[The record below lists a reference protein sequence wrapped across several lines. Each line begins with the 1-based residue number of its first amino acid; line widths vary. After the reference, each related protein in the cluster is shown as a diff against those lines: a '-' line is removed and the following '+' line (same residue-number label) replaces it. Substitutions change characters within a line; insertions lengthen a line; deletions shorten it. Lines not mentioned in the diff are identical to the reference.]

1 MPLTKSIKAKNQKAD
16 RLSIIM
22 PVYNEGGVIGET
34 VKRVHESVKT
44 PFELLIVYDMDED
57 NTVPAVKKIQDK
69 FRNAKLVKN
78 IFGRG
83 ALNAIKTG
91 FAKAKGDAVCTMMAD
106 LTDDPHT
113 LNEMMR
119 QFDNGYDIVSG
130 SRYMPGG
137 KQIGGPL
144 LKQLMSRAAGI
155 SLHYLTG
162 IPTFDPTNSFRL
174 YSNKFLQKTKIES
187 DGGFELGIELTVK
200 AYFNGYKV
208 GEVPTTWT
216 YLSKESRFLL
226 KKWLPKY
233 LEWYFWAINKK
244 LKGYPKKVAK

>member
-1 MPLTKSIKAKNQKAD
+1 M
-16 RLSIIM
+16 RLSVVM
-22 PVYNEGGVIGET
+22 PVYNEAKVIPET
-34 VKRVHESVKT
+34 IKRVHEAVKM

-57 NTVPAVKKIQDK
+57 TTVPAVKKVQSK
-69 FRNAKLVKN
+69 YTNAKLVKN
-78 IFGRG
+78 IYGRG

-91 FAKAKGDAVCTMMAD
+91 FAKAQGDAVCVMMAD
-106 LTDDPHT
+106 LTDDPKT
-113 LNEMMR
+113 LNKMMEL
-119 QFDNGYDIVSG
+119 FDQGYDIISG

-137 KQIGGPL
+137 KQVGGPFM
-144 LKQLMSRAAGI
+144 KQLMSRVAGI

-174 YSNKFLQKTKIES
+174 YSKKFLKKTEIES
-187 DGGFELGIELTVK
+187 NGGFELGIELTVK
-200 AYFNGYKV
+200 AYFRRFKV

-233 LEWYFWAINKK
+233 LKWYFWAINKK
-244 LKGYPKKVAK
+244 LQGYPKKSLK

>member
-1 MPLTKSIKAKNQKAD
+1 M
-16 RLSIIM
+16 RLSIVM
-22 PVYNEGGVIGET
+22 PVYNEGQIIAET
-34 VKRVHESVKT
+34 VKRVHEAVKT

-57 NTVPAVKKIQDK
+57 TSVPAVKKIQNK
-69 FRNAKLVKN
+69 YKSAKLVKN
-78 IFGRG
+78 IYGRG

-91 FAKAKGDAVCTMMAD
+91 MAHAKGDAVCVMMAD
-106 LTDDPHT
+106 LTDDPRT
-113 LNEMMR
+113 LNAMMEK
-119 QFDNGYDIVSG
+119 FDSGYDIISG

-137 KQIGGPL
+137 KQVGGPF

-155 SLHYLTG
+155 SLHFLAG
-162 IPTFDPTNSFRL
+162 IPTWDPTNSFRL
-174 YSNKFLQKTKIES
+174 YAKNFLEKTKIES

-200 AYFNGYKV
+200 AYFRGYKV

-233 LEWYFWAINKK
+233 LKWYLWAIQKR
-244 LKGYPKKVAK
+244 LQGYPISSARETSSLKKSAK

>member
-1 MPLTKSIKAKNQKAD
+1 MRLTIV
-16 RLSIIM
+16 M
-22 PVYNEGGVIGET
+22 PVYNEGKVIPET
-34 VKRVHESVKT
+34 IKRVHEAVKT

-57 NTVPAVKKIQDK
+57 TTVPAVKKIQAK
-69 FRNAKLVKN
+69 YKSAKLVKN
-78 IFGRG
+78 MYERG

-91 FAKAKGDAVCTMMAD
+91 FAKAQGDAVCVMMAD
-106 LTDDPHT
+106 LTDDPQT
-113 LNEMMR
+113 LNKMMEL
-119 QFDNGYDIVSG
+119 FDRGYDIVSG

-137 KQIGGPL
+137 KQVGGPFA
-144 LKQLMSRAAGI
+144 KQLMSRIAGI

-162 IPTFDPTNSFRL
+162 ISTYDPTNSFRL
-174 YSNKFLQKTKIES
+174 YSKKFLKKTKIES

-200 AYFNGYKV
+200 AYFGGYYV

-233 LEWYFWAINKK
+233 LKWYFWAIAQK
-244 LKGYPKKVAK
+244 LNGLPKKAK